1 MKLDNARVLTF
12 RHPNMGEVVAITNGG
27 ESIDDARYLV
37 SLGRQPNED
46 WETQTLRA
54 VIEYMAED
62 NKQLRKQVRRLMQ
75 EGVAKSG
82 GSNRHRTHVL
92 TV

>member
-12 RHPNMGEVVAITNGG
+12 RHPNMGEVVAITDGG

-37 SLGRQPNED
+37 SLDRQSNED
-46 WETQTLRA
+46 RETQTLRA

-62 NKQLRKQVRRLMQ
+62 NKRLRKQVKRLTR
-75 EGVAKSG
+75 EGCC
-82 GSNRHRTHVL
+82 
-92 TV
+92 

>member
-12 RHPNMGEVVAITNGG
+12 RHPNMGEVVAITDGG

-62 NKQLRKQVRRLMQ
+62 NKRLRKQVKRLIH
-75 EGVAKSG
+75 EGCC
-82 GSNRHRTHVL
+82 
-92 TV
+92 

>member
-1 MKLDNARVLTF
+1 MMKLDNARVLTF
-12 RHPNMGEVVAITNGG
+12 RHPNMGEVVAITDGG

-62 NKQLRKQVRRLMQ
+62 NKRLRKQVKRLTQ
-75 EGVAKSG
+75 GVCC
-82 GSNRHRTHVL
+82 
-92 TV
+92 